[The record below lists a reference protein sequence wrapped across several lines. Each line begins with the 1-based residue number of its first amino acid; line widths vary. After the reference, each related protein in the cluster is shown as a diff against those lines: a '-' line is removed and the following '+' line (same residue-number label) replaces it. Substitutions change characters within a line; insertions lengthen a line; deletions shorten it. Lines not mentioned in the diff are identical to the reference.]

1 MSKSLFYAIIELAD
15 DHLILGHRL
24 SEWCGFA
31 PTLEEDLSLPN
42 LGLDL
47 LGAATNLYQLASELE
62 GSNRSEDDLAFGRL
76 ENEYKN
82 CLLVEKPNENF
93 GHTMLKQL
101 YFCLFMKFYWAN
113 CDTSKN
119 KVLAGISRKS
129 QKEMEYHIRHSG
141 EWIIRLGDGTK
152 ESHKRIIE
160 ATNEL
165 HPYTEELFYM
175 SHNSI
180 TCVKESYLP
189 DRSKIR
195 HSWEKEIRTVFKEA
209 TLPYPDVEHFQNGG
223 REGVHTE
230 SMGHLISKMQYLQRT
245 YPGQNW

>member
-101 YFCLFMKFYWAN
+101 YFCLFMIN
-113 CDTSKN
+113 ST
-119 KVLAGISRKS
+119 ISFS
-129 QKEMEYHIRHSG
+129 S
-141 EWIIRLGDGTK
+141 
-152 ESHKRIIE
+152 
-160 ATNEL
+160 
-165 HPYTEELFYM
+165 
-175 SHNSI
+175 
-180 TCVKESYLP
+180 
-189 DRSKIR
+189 
-195 HSWEKEIRTVFKEA
+195 
-209 TLPYPDVEHFQNGG
+209 
-223 REGVHTE
+223 
-230 SMGHLISKMQYLQRT
+230 
-245 YPGQNW
+245 